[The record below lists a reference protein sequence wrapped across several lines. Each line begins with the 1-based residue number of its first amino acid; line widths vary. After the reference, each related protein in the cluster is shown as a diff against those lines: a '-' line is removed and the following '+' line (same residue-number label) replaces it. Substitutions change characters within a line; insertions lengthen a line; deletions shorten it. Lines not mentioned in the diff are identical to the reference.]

1 MAVVRDEAIDG
12 TDRHRRRI
20 DHRSRQ
26 GDRLRTGLPQIVVP
40 TTYAGSEMTAI
51 LGETEGGEKKTL
63 RDPQVLP
70 ETVIYD
76 VDLTLD
82 LPPAF
87 RSPRAL
93 TRIAHARRGALCAG
107 RRAGAAA
114 DGRGRHPRPWR
125 RPLRRGRRAV
135 GHGGAKRRLY
145 GAWLCGTV
153 LGGAEMG
160 LHHKLCHVLGGSF
173 GLPHAETHAVMLPH
187 AAAYNAAAAPEA
199 MARVARALGASEAP
213 AALFDLGRV
222 SAPRRRSRTSG
233 CRPTGSTAPPT
244 SRSPMPTQSAAARPR
259 RDPGAAR
266 RRLAG
271 QAAGHMNGALTT
283 PWPACGTGLPRHATR
298 GAGTTASHTLPSLR
312 SPPRLLQRA
321 GTSRPSIAWY
331 ERVLGFTV
339 EVRHHIDAVSR
350 RHGDAR
356 SGDRCGSSC
365 PMSPTPSRFPTSGG
379 SPNTDHYTHG
389 TKHVGF
395 AVAHI
400 RCAGRGRDGTRRR
413 ATTPFS
419 ARRRSRSSPSS
430 ATIPAISSRFVEQ
443 PDLWS
448 ADAAGEKTSER
459 P

>member
-1 MAVVRDEAIDG
+1 MAI
-12 TDRHRRRI
+12 
-20 DHRSRQ
+20 
-26 GDRLRTGLPQIVVP
+26 
-40 TTYAGSEMTAI
+40 
-51 LGETEGGEKKTL
+51 
-63 RDPQVLP
+63 
-70 ETVIYD
+70 
-76 VDLTLD
+76 
-82 LPPAF
+82 
-87 RSPRAL
+87 
-93 TRIAHARRGALCAG
+93 
-107 RRAGAAA
+107 
-114 DGRGRHPRPWR
+114 
-125 RPLRRGRRAV
+125 
-135 GHGGAKRRLY
+135 
-145 GAWLCGTV
+145 
-153 LGGAEMG
+153 
-160 LHHKLCHVLGGSF
+160 HHKLCHVLGGAFDFRMPRATLSSCHTRS
-173 GLPHAETHAVMLPH
+173 PTTPP
-187 AAAYNAAAAPEA
+187 AAPEA
-199 MARVARALGASEAP
+199 MARITHALGA
-213 AALFDLGRV
+213 
-222 SAPRRRSRTSG
+222 
-233 CRPTGSTAPPT
+233 
-244 SRSPMPTQSAAARPR
+244 RSPDGPLRLRRGSARRPPPDRHAGSGLDRATDIAVANPYWESAAVRPGGDR
-259 RDPGAAR
+259 CAAR
-266 RRLAG
+266 RCLAR